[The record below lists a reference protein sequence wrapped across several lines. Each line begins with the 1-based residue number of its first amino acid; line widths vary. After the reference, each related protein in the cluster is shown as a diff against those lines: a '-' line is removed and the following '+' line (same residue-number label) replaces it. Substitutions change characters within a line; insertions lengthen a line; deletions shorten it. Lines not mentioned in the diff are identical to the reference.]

1 MVDYE
6 NNEVVREFLDETLSG
21 FDTIENTMIELEN
34 DPENVDLINTIF
46 RPVHSL
52 KGNSAYFGLLKV
64 KKLTHNLENLL
75 DSARKSKIKIT
86 PEIITI
92 LLSGIDYLREMISR
106 VEEGDEEVV
115 DEERYTASLEK
126 IDSILAEHARP
137 YTISEQEKLEIIEF
151 VKEIKQD
158 IDGDKSDKAQKILS
172 IFSKSSGKEEKQGE
186 IKEVSELKGL
196 LTKSFDDIEASEKD
210 IEEMQTRID
219 ALAGYCESAEAK
231 ANYDELLDTFK
242 TFAYSGIGIDDVG
255 QEIIMDKLTALEKH
269 LKPQQAPTDTA
280 SQLQKKKP
288 EPEKKQVQKST
299 QASGTSTIRINEKSL
314 DEFLNYV
321 AELLSIEE
329 LFGYMARDLSKYD
342 VNLSSNFK
350 RNMEDFSR
358 ISSKLRNGIMDIRK
372 VKADSLLQKTRRI
385 VRDIANKSDKNID
398 IEIKGEDL
406 KIDKSY
412 IELLD
417 SPLVHMVRNAADHGI
432 EPAAH
437 RKAAGKDE
445 TGKITIDL
453 YEEEKN
459 LVLEI
464 IDDGKGLDLEVLK
477 EKAIEKGF
485 IDSEQDLK
493 EEDIINLLFQSGIST
508 AKKVTDVSGRGVGMD
523 VVKRTIESA
532 GGKISVKT
540 EAGKGSTFAIQ
551 LPKNV
556 STKINDVYL
565 VRSFSDEVY
574 ALPLK
579 LIEEAFTLD
588 YKDIF
593 SVKNKGN
600 VVKRRGN
607 LLSVFVMDEILNK
620 ESQQLKEYFATQNN
634 VPFVYVNFPG
644 KPLAIC
650 IKDVVG
656 VQTIVIKDID
666 SLKFN
671 KKIFDGAATLGDG
684 KIALVINQ
692 DWLQSYVSNN

>member
-1 MVDYE
+1 MVEYE
-6 NNEVVREFLDETLSG
+6 NDEVVREFLDETLSG

-34 DPENVDLINTIF
+34 DPDNVDLINTIF

-75 DSARKSKIKIT
+75 DSSRKGKIKIT

-92 LLSGIDYLREMISR
+92 LLTGIDYLREMVKR
-106 VEEGDEEVV
+106 VEEGKEEVL
-115 DEERYTASLEK
+115 DEERYNASLKK
-126 IDSILAEHARP
+126 IDEILAEHARP

-151 VKEIKQD
+151 AKEIKQEVD
-158 IDGDKSDKAQKILS
+158 DDKSEKAQKILS
-172 IFSKSSGKEEKQGE
+172 IFSKSSGKSEKGSAV
-186 IKEVSELKGL
+186 KEVQELKGL
-196 LTKSFDDIEASEKD
+196 LTSSFEGTEASDEEIEK
-210 IEEMQTRID
+210 MQALIDRIKV
-219 ALAGYCESAEAK
+219 YSNSQEAK
-231 ANYDELLDTFK
+231 SNYDELLDTFK

-255 QEIIMDKLTALEKH
+255 QEIIMDKLTDLEKH
-269 LKPQQAPTDTA
+269 LKPRESSKDTPSQATEKKTDA
-280 SQLQKKKP
+280 
-288 EPEKKQVQKST
+288 EKKQVTKVSKS
-299 QASGTSTIRINEKSL
+299 GNSTIRINEKSL

-329 LFGYMARDLSKYD
+329 LFGYLARDLSQYD

-350 RNMEDFSR
+350 RNMDDFSR
-358 ISSKLRNGIMDIRK
+358 ISTKLRTGIMDIRK
-372 VKADSLLQKTRRI
+372 VKADSLLQKTSRI
-385 VRDIANKSDKNID
+385 VRDISNKSEKKID
-398 IEIKGEDL
+398 VEINGKDL

-432 EPAAH
+432 EPAAE

-445 TGKITIDL
+445 TGKITINL

-459 LVLEI
+459 LILEV
-464 IDDGKGLDLEVLK
+464 IDDGKGLNIENLK

-485 IDSEQDLK
+485 IDAGQTLK

-508 AKKVTDVSGRGVGMD
+508 AETVTDVSGRGVGMD

-532 GGKISVKT
+532 GGKISVET
-540 EAGKGSTFAIQ
+540 AAGKGSKFAIQ

-565 VRSFSDEVY
+565 VRSFTDEVY

-588 YKDIF
+588 FHDIF

-607 LLSVFVMDEILNK
+607 LLSVFILDEILTNQ
-620 ESQQLKEYFATQNN
+620 SLTLKDYFDQQNN

-650 IKDVVG
+650 IKEVVG

-671 KKIFDGAATLGDG
+671 KKIFDGGATLGDG

-692 DWLQSYVSNN
+692 DWLQNYVSNN